1 MCCSIKG
8 INATMQTFQVKVQHC
23 LYKRFGIKM
32 HFKYYIKIADPQA
45 HNLFPHV
52 LSSYIGHLRYNILYT
67 TVFMIML

>member
-8 INATMQTFQVKVQHC
+8 INATMPTFQVKVQHC

-45 HNLFPHV
+45 HNLFPRV
-52 LSSYIGHLRYNILYT
+52 LSL
-67 TVFMIML
+67 